1 MNTYIL
7 WFLVYFENEKNKDM
21 KNDYLFKKWELLS
34 MTA

>member
-7 WFLVYFENEKNKDM
+7 WFLVYYDM